1 MKKKYLIKKLSHSEW
16 LDAKM
21 KTIGGSEAA
30 AVVNKSKWVSLDD
43 LYNKFIYGKVKR
55 VANNERMV
63 EGTIAEK
70 NIRNLFALDFG
81 KRFEVINPPARKQ
94 WFFYRVDKPYISCT
108 PDGLL
113 VNKKTNRPWVLEI
126 KDVELRT
133 REDREMWESDLL
145 PDQYYFQNLQ
155 SMVVMEE
162 LEGAVLFAHLKYFKH
177 NDQTDEWEFDY
188 AVDRPYFI
196 YRDSVSAHIEY
207 LEKRETDFY
216 ENNVKVRKRPKLVIS
231 LK

>member
-1 MKKKYLIKKLSHSEW
+1 MKKDYVKKILSREEW
-16 LDAKM
+16 LTAKM

-30 AVVNKSKWVSLDD
+30 AIVNKSKWVSLDD
-43 LYNKFIYGKVKR
+43 LYNKFIYGRVKKI
-55 VANNERMV
+55 ANNERMV
-63 EGTIAEK
+63 EGTIAEN
-70 NIRNLFALDFG
+70 NIRNLFALDFA
-81 KRFEVINPPARKQ
+81 KKFEVIAPPKRKQ
-94 WFFYRVDKPYISCT
+94 WFFYLRNKPYISCT

-113 VNKKTNRPWVLEI
+113 INKQTHNLWALEI

-133 REDREMWESDLL
+133 REDKNLWESDLL

-155 SMVVMEE
+155 SMVVIKE

-196 YRDSVSAHIEY
+196 IRDSVSAHIEY

-216 ENNVKVRKRPKLVIS
+216 ENNVKARKRPKLVIS
-231 LK
+231 LN